1 MSKVNIL
8 SIQIQPKIGY
18 QQKNLQKIREFI
30 EKYADTSLDLV
41 VLPEFFN
48 SGVSVPE
55 FKKMAQKQFN
65 DEVVEYLGLLAK
77 KHNTYILAGSIMEQ
91 ENGRMYNTSRLL
103 NRNGEQISKYRK
115 IHLFDSFGGTENEY
129 CTAGDE
135 IVVAQTDFGKVG
147 ISVCFDIRFPKHFL
161 NLVKNGAE
169 LILEP
174 AAWCAP
180 NELVEQMQSQWV
192 VLNRARAVDNLVY
205 FVSSNLCGKVDSTFS
220 ACGHSMIVSPDGEV
234 LAEADNE
241 ENAIFATIDLDYV
254 RQLRSQF
261 CMDKLVG

>member
-1 MSKVNIL
+1 MSKHVVAALQIGSDPRGKAATIEKIL
-8 SIQIQPKIGY
+8 SYEDQIKASG
-18 QQKNLQKIREFI
+18 
-30 EKYADTSLDLV
+30 ADLV

-135 IVVAQTDFGKVG
+135 IVVVQTDFGKVG